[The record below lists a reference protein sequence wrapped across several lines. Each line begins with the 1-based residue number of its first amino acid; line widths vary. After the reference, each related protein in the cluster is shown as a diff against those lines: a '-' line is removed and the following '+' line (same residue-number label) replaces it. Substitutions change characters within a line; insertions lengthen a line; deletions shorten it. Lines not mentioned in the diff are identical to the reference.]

1 MTHSTRVSR
10 LSFYVTPPHE
20 CSYLDDRDAAT
31 LFADP
36 RFPKSN
42 ALYATLS
49 ERGFRR
55 SGEHLYQP
63 HCPGC
68 NACVPIRVPVAE
80 FQPRRQQR
88 RTWRDNLDLKVEIKP
103 PVFDDSHF
111 ELYRRYIAARHPGGG
126 MDDPTPDSYMN
137 FLTATWADTI
147 FIEFRQ
153 HGELLAVAVAD
164 RMPRALSAVYTFFDP
179 ASSARSLGRYAVL
192 YEISLAHETG
202 RQWLYLGYW
211 IDECQKMRY
220 KTEYQP
226 LEYYRDGEW
235 WCDTGQSPGRS

>member
-10 LSFYVTPPHE
+10 LSFYATPPHA
-20 CSYLDDRDAAT
+20 CSYIEGRDAVT

-42 ALYATLS
+42 ALYAALS

-63 HCPGC
+63 HCPEC

-80 FQPRRQQR
+80 FMPRRQQR
-88 RTWRDNLDLKVEIKP
+88 RNWRQNRDLNVEIKR
-103 PVFDDSHF
+103 PVFESAHF

-126 MDDPTPDSYMN
+126 MDNPTPDNYMN
-137 FLTATWADTI
+137 FLTASWSDTR
-147 FIEFRQ
+147 FIEFREQ
-153 HGELLAVAVAD
+153 DRLLAVAVTD
-164 RMPRALSAVYTFFDP
+164 RMPNALSAVYTFFDP
-179 ASSARSLGRYAVL
+179 DSSHRSPGRYAIL
-192 YEISLAHETG
+192 YQIELARQTG
-202 RQWLYLGYW
+202 RDWLYLGYW
-211 IDECQKMRY
+211 IESCRKMSY

-226 LEYYRDGEW
+226 LEYYRGGEW
-235 WCDTGQSPGRS
+235 RRDPA